1 MSSMPRKVLDP
12 QKQCEDSPF
21 QPPDLIHRE
30 RESIPPT
37 GETDAQTDNV
47 EALVGDF
54 LRELDVLE
62 AGLEHPREPE
72 PPMVI
77 AAVQVAGPPEIGAAT
92 TLRPCIEEEEVSEEA
107 GGALVDVEAELA
119 RTLDELEMQDRSN
132 VVTLPIH
139 EVSSTRRAGIALV
152 SDSESSSAAPA
163 VQLPVPELKGAE
175 EKRESP
181 VSAAEP
187 GLTPGRR
194 QALITL
200 FAAPEPPRMRWRV
213 AVGFAAV
220 ILLIAL
226 MALVLYR
233 FFPSSADM
241 QGATKAGARTQGESQ
256 PSASVQKAEPA
267 VSENTPDN
275 SISADATATQS
286 DKSRTTAAPNQSA
299 PALRTGALSAAPAQ
313 ASKAD
318 SGTTLAANSP
328 AAGRT
333 NSGPAQVPPRLVAP
347 SGTSG
352 QVISAKT
359 EPTLAVTPLAL
370 IPPAATPGQQ
380 TPTSSTQQ
388 TNAGARTPTPLLTVR
403 QPPDENAPPST
414 PPALPASQ
422 TATPAALQS
431 NTAAAKAAPATAAP
445 PVSVPPAPAATGSGA
460 SSRESTGPSKGVTPP
475 AGLTSPAVAIS
486 RVAPQY
492 PQIARKWKIAGT
504 VMVVAQ
510 VDSQGRVSK
519 ATAVSGPDMLRQS
532 AVDAV
537 MQWRFKPAVLKG
549 VNVSAEVSVSV
560 VFQN

>member
-1 MSSMPRKVLDP
+1 
-12 QKQCEDSPF
+12 
-21 QPPDLIHRE
+21 
-30 RESIPPT
+30 
-37 GETDAQTDNV
+37 NV

-92 TLRPCIEEEEVSEEA
+92 TLRPCIEEEEVSGEA

-139 EVSSTRRAGIALV
+139 EVSSTRRAGVTLV

-163 VQLPVPELKGAE
+163 VQLPAPKLKGAE

-187 GLTPGRR
+187 GLTLGRR

-200 FAAPEPPRMRWRV
+200 FAAPEPLRIRWRV

-220 ILLIAL
+220 ILIAL

-233 FFPSSADM
+233 FLPSSADM

-275 SISADATATQS
+275 SISADATAPQS

-313 ASKAD
+313 PRKAD

-333 NSGPAQVPPRLVAP
+333 NSGPAQEPPRLVAP

-380 TPTSSTQQ
+380 TPTFSTPQ
-388 TNAGARTPTPLLTVR
+388 TNAGAGTPTPLLTVR

-422 TATPAALQS
+422 TAT
-431 NTAAAKAAPATAAP
+431 
-445 PVSVPPAPAATGSGA
+445 GSGA
-460 SSRESTGPSKGVTPP
+460 SSRESTDPSKGVTPP

-486 RVAPQY
+486 KVAPQY
-492 PQIARKWKIAGT
+492 PQIARKWKVAGT

-519 ATAVSGPDMLRQS
+519 ATAVSGPEMLRQS

-537 MQWRFKPAVLKG
+537 MHWRFQPAVLKG

>member
-21 QPPDLIHRE
+21 QPPDLVHRE
-30 RESIPPT
+30 RERIPRT

-72 PPMVI
+72 PPMVN

-92 TLRPCIEEEEVSEEA
+92 TLRPCIEEEDVSEEA

-139 EVSSTRRAGIALV
+139 EVSSTRRAGISLV
-152 SDSESSSAAPA
+152 SDSESPSAAPA
-163 VQLPVPELKGAE
+163 VQLPAPELKGAE

-187 GLTPGRR
+187 GLTLGRR
-194 QALITL
+194 QALITF
-200 FAAPEPPRMRWRV
+200 FAAPEPLRTRRRV
-213 AVGFAAV
+213 AVGFVAV
-220 ILLIAL
+220 ILIAL
-226 MALVLYR
+226 MALVLYH
-233 FFPSSADM
+233 FLSSSADI
-241 QGATKAGARTQGESQ
+241 QGATNAGARTQGESR
-256 PSASVQKAEPA
+256 PGASVQKAEPA
-267 VSENTPDN
+267 VSENTPDK
-275 SISADATATQS
+275 SISADATTPQG

-313 ASKAD
+313 PRKAD

-333 NSGPAQVPPRLVAP
+333 NSGAAQEPPRLVAP
-347 SGTSG
+347 SGTPG

-380 TPTSSTQQ
+380 TPTFSTPQ
-388 TNAGARTPTPLLTVR
+388 TNAGAGTPTPLLTVR
-403 QPPDENAPPST
+403 QPPAENAPPSA

-431 NTAAAKAAPATAAP
+431 YTAAAKAAPATAAP
-445 PVSVPPAPAATGSGA
+445 SVSVPPAPAATGSGV
-460 SSRESTGPSKGVTPP
+460 SSKESTGPSKGVTPP

-486 RVAPQY
+486 RVTPQY
-492 PQIARKWKIAGT
+492 PQIARKWKVAGT

-519 ATAVSGPDMLRQS
+519 ASAVGGPDMLRQS

-537 MQWRFKPAVLKG
+537 MQWRFKPAVLNG
-549 VNVSAEVSVSV
+549 ANVSAEVSVSV
-560 VFQN
+560 VFKN